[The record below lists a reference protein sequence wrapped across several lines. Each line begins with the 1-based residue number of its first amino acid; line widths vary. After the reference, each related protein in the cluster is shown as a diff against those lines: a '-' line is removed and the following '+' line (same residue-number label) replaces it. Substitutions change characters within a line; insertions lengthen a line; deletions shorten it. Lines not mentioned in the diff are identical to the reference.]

1 MVSGSLALL
10 ALWSYRVAGLRGD
23 KVLLNREK
31 FHPDLH
37 LSVRLPL
44 AGLQALL
51 TGLQTDPAGPQT
63 PLAGPQIPVA
73 GPQTSPA

>member
-31 FHPDLH
+31 FYPDLH